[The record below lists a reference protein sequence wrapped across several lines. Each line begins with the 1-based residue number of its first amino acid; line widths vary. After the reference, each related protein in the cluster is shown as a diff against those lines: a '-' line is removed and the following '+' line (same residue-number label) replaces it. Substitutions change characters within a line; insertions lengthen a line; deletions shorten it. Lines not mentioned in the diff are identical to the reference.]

1 MNRWFSELLVFGQY
15 LAFFLACY
23 ASVLIVDYGFAD
35 DYFDIVSGPEG
46 WPITK
51 KIWEGRALYALIT
64 KIFLQFTMDIGD
76 LRHVRFVGIIGIA
89 LVAWS
94 VFVALVRAGQ
104 DRFQST
110 CVGLVIGTT
119 LPFQLYAAW
128 ATTGPFPFAA
138 LISGLGFFAGK
149 RAFDSPSPRIRYL
162 LVAASISMLA
172 AAMAIY
178 QPAAMFFWVFV
189 AIAVLSTD
197 ARPCDTM
204 RRFRWYCMIGLA
216 GIFVGF
222 IIYKL
227 GTSVHP
233 NSPARAAVLDF
244 QHIPS
249 KVVWFLTDALPTS
262 LRFVLLHS
270 HAVFNMFIL
279 GIVLVFMIAGLIL
292 YLSGTFKEFL
302 YKSGIALFLLPLSY
316 IQNLVIVESSASYRT
331 LSSITSLVI
340 IYMFFAFRGYIDRLR
355 RFRFHMLFANAIMG
369 SLAISCAV
377 AAAYQVRAFMV
388 VPQFQEL
395 EFIRSHLNSKSL
407 SRVQNIYVIRPPYT
421 AVPYTA
427 APFQQREFGWVSSY
441 PEWNA
446 RPMLFLLLR
455 EMFPEYAHISVQSVG
470 TDDIIEQSPDS
481 LVVDM
486 RYFGRA
492 VKWFLPNDESERLSS
507 ALAKLI
513 GDGPVLSGIPIIRS
527 RFDVY
532 LTKNT
537 LTYLRSSCTPIDTD
551 ETFFLHLVPVN
562 MNDLPAFRKQYGFD
576 SLDFE
581 FDDRGIIL
589 GGRCIAR
596 IRLPSYPILSI
607 RTGQYIIDQGRI
619 WDEEFHV
626 LD

>member
-1 MNRWFSELLVFGQY
+1 M
-15 LAFFLACY
+15 
-23 ASVLIVDYGFAD
+23 
-35 DYFDIVSGPEG
+35 
-46 WPITK
+46 
-51 KIWEGRALYALIT
+51 
-64 KIFLQFTMDIGD
+64 
-76 LRHVRFVGIIGIA
+76 
-89 LVAWS
+89 
-94 VFVALVRAGQ
+94 ALVRAGW

-110 CVGLVIGTT
+110 CVGVVIGTT

-138 LISGLGFFAGK
+138 LISGLGFFVGE
-149 RAFDSPSPRIRYL
+149 RAFDSPIPRTRGL

-204 RRFRWYCMIGLA
+204 RRFRWYCMIGFA
-216 GIFVGF
+216 GIFAGF

-227 GTSVHP
+227 GTSAAP
-233 NSPARAAVLDF
+233 MLYLSARADVLDF

-249 KVVWFLTDALPTS
+249 RVVWFLTDVLPKS
-262 LRFVLLHS
+262 LRFVLLHNVS
-270 HAVFNMFIL
+270 DDGGRHAVFNMFIL
-279 GIVLVFMIAGLIL
+279 VIVLVFMIPGFIL

-316 IQNLVIVESSASYRT
+316 IQHLVIIDRFEYYAPNRT
-331 LSSITSLVI
+331 LSSITSLLI
-340 IYMFFAFRGYIDRLR
+340 IFMFFAFRGYIDRLR
-355 RFRFHMLFANAIMG
+355 RFRFHRLFANAVIG

-377 AAAYQVRAFMV
+377 VAAYQVRAFMV

-395 EFIRSHLNSKSL
+395 EFIRSHLNLKSL
-407 SRVQNIYVIRPPYT
+407 SRTQNIYVIRAPSTAAQYT
-421 AVPYTA
+421 T
-427 APFQQREFGWVSSY
+427 APFQQKEFGGLSTF

-446 RPMLFLLLR
+446 RPMVFLLLR
-455 EMFPEYAHISVQSVG
+455 EMFPEYAHIPIQSVG
-470 TDDIIEQSPDS
+470 AGDIIEPPPDS

-513 GDGPVLSGIPIIRS
+513 GDGPVLSGTPIIRS
-527 RFDVY
+527 GFDVY
-532 LTKNT
+532 LTKKT
-537 LTYLRSSCTPIDTD
+537 LTYFRNSCTPIDTD
-551 ETFFLHLVPVN
+551 ERFFLHIVPVN
-562 MNDLPAFRKQYGFD
+562 MNDLPAFSKQYGFD
-576 SLDFE
+576 NLDFD

-589 GGRCIAR
+589 GGRCMAK
-596 IRLPSYPILSI
+596 IRLPSYPVLSI
-607 RTGQYIIDQGRI
+607 RTGQYIIGQGRI